1 MVQSSYECQKFY
13 MFLPLELTLRPSRV
27 YAAVLVLAHGL
38 ALLGVW
44 LAAMPAWAKALA
56 VLALAVGGFYLWR
69 EHARSPRGLRVSL
82 SGQVE
87 LLDDEWREVQIKGQP
102 VVLRWLVSLPLARE
116 SGKTLRLSIWPDSAE
131 PDLLRKLRAWLRW
144 GNQPVRETY

>member
-1 MVQSSYECQKFY
+1 

-38 ALLGVW
+38 ALLGIW

-56 VLALAVGGFYLWR
+56 ALALAAGGIYSWR
-69 EHARSPRGLRVSL
+69 EHLHSPRGLRVSQ

-87 LLDDEWREVQIKGQP
+87 LLDDEWLDVQIKGRS
-102 VVLRWLVSLPLARE
+102 VVLPWLVSLPLARD

-131 PDLLRKLRAWLRW
+131 PDLLRKLRTWVRW
-144 GNQPVRETY
+144 GSQPVREPY